1 MVMRIP
7 IFSEDSMRKSAI
19 LQADRRSE
27 YDGKCVVYHHEGT
40 WWVRTAEEMERY
52 EPLPEGAE
60 LIYETGD

>member
-1 MVMRIP
+1 MNIQL
-7 IFSEDSMRKSAI
+7 FEDGSLQKAAI

-27 YDGKCVVYHHEGT
+27 YDGKCFVHYHKGMC
-40 WWVRTAEEMERY
+40 WVRTAEEMERY